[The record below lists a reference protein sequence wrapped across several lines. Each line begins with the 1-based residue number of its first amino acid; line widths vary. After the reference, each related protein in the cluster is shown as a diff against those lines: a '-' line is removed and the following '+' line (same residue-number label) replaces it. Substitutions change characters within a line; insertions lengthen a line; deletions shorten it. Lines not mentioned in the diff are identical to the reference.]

1 MGFWYGLGL
10 KLVVSVK
17 FKASLLL
24 ELVLNL
30 GRVDNHVNFLHIQID
45 FDYTGSH
52 SKIHLKKGTYNL
64 VVFPGTGALASN
76 LLEVL
81 DENRGSTYFT
91 GGDGDWRSCSSI
103 YNFIRNYNYKVKVRY
118 YQTRG

>member
-1 MGFWYGLGL
+1 M
-10 KLVVSVK
+10 SVK

-30 GRVDNHVNFLHIQID
+30 GRVNNHVNFLHIQID

-52 SKIHLKKGTYNL
+52 LKIHLKKGTYNL
-64 VVFPGTGALASN
+64 LVFPGTGALASN

>member
-1 MGFWYGLGL
+1 MLTFCI
-10 KLVVSVK
+10 
-17 FKASLLL
+17 FT
-24 ELVLNL
+24 
-30 GRVDNHVNFLHIQID
+30 ID
-45 FDYTGSH
+45 FDYTGSY
-52 SKIHLKKGTYNL
+52 SKIHPKKGTNNL
-64 VVFPGTGALASN
+64 LKLPGTGALASN